1 VAKVLVLA
9 LAALI
14 TAVLTRLLMPW
25 LTKRL
30 LRIAIERLPEAQ
42 RERFSEEWTSHIN
55 EVKGEISKVAVA
67 LGLIS
72 AGQPMASFLKS
83 GEPSPLFRVRDDHQ
97 SEKRTSDVAEPV
109 LQSIRLSIQG
119 PIMSAQDFRRMI
131 TLVRKESERS
141 RKPFMLLL
149 LDIGDDLPSERDGR
163 ILANIEPA
171 LCASARD
178 RDVTGWYSNNCVVG
192 VMFTEIAIE
201 ESGSAPSTII
211 TRVTQTLQG
220 NLTLEQFNRVTLS
233 FHVFP
238 EDWDEESKQGPTN
251 RTLYPDLSQREDGRK
266 LSRTLKRMM
275 DILGSSL
282 AVAFFSPIFLIIAI
296 AVKLTSDGPIFFRQR
311 RVGQYGNP
319 FVFLKFRSMYTNNE
333 AEVHKQ
339 YVKRLI
345 AGKADKHPSN
355 GNGEGVYKLTKDS
368 RITRVGAFLR
378 KTSLDE
384 FPQFINVLKG
394 DMSLVG
400 PRPPIPYEVE
410 AYEEG
415 DKLRL
420 FSRKP
425 GITGLWQVSGRSRV
439 KFDDMVRLDLEYAR
453 NWSPWM
459 DIKTPLRA
467 LGPFLILIL
476 VWAAVVLMIL
486 FSR

>member
-1 VAKVLVLA
+1 MNVRRSGNHGVDLSP
-9 LAALI
+9 I
-14 TAVLTRLLMPW
+14 S
-25 LTKRL
+25 
-30 LRIAIERLPEAQ
+30 EATSIGD
-42 RERFSEEWTSHIN
+42 REILN
-55 EVKGEISKVAVA
+55 
-67 LGLIS
+67 
-72 AGQPMASFLKS
+72 
-83 GEPSPLFRVRDDHQ
+83 
-97 SEKRTSDVAEPV
+97 AE
-109 LQSIRLSIQG
+109 
-119 PIMSAQDFRRMI
+119 DFRRMI
-131 TLVRKESERS
+131 TLERKRSERS

-149 LDIGDDLPSERDGR
+149 LDMGDHLPSERNGR
-163 ILANIEPA
+163 ILGKILSA
-171 LCASARD
+171 LSTATRD
-178 RDVTGWYSNNCVVG
+178 TDVTGWYSNNCVVG
-192 VMFTEIAIE
+192 VMFTEITIE
-201 ESGSAPSTII
+201 DGGSTPSTII
-211 TRVTQTLQG
+211 TRVTQTLQK

-238 EDWDEESKQGPTN
+238 EDWDEESQQGPTN
-251 RTLYPDLSQREDGRK
+251 RTLYPDLSRREDGRK

-282 AVAFFSPIFLIIAI
+282 ALAFFSPIFLIIAI

-319 FVFLKFRSMYTNNE
+319 FVFLKFRSMYTNND

-384 FPQFINVLKG
+384 FPQFLNVLKG

-410 AYEEG
+410 AYEIWHRR
-415 DKLRL
+415 RL
-420 FSRKP
+420 LEAKP

-459 DIKTPLRA
+459 DIKILLRTP
-467 LGPFLILIL
+467 G
-476 VWAAVVLMIL
+476 AVVLG
-486 FSR
+486 SGAH

>member
-1 VAKVLVLA
+1 MNVRRSGNHGIDLSP
-9 LAALI
+9 I
-14 TAVLTRLLMPW
+14 S
-25 LTKRL
+25 
-30 LRIAIERLPEAQ
+30 EATSIGD
-42 RERFSEEWTSHIN
+42 REILN
-55 EVKGEISKVAVA
+55 
-67 LGLIS
+67 
-72 AGQPMASFLKS
+72 
-83 GEPSPLFRVRDDHQ
+83 
-97 SEKRTSDVAEPV
+97 AE
-109 LQSIRLSIQG
+109 
-119 PIMSAQDFRRMI
+119 DFRRMI
-131 TLVRKESERS
+131 TLERKRSERS

-149 LDIGDDLPSERDGR
+149 LDMGDHLPSERNGR
-163 ILANIEPA
+163 ILGKILSA
-171 LCASARD
+171 LSTATRD
-178 RDVTGWYSNNCVVG
+178 TDVTGWYSNNCVVG
-192 VMFTEIAIE
+192 VMFTEITIE
-201 ESGSAPSTII
+201 DGGSTPSTII
-211 TRVTQTLQG
+211 TRVTQTLQK

-238 EDWDEESKQGPTN
+238 EDWDEESQQGPTN

-266 LSRTLKRMM
+266 VSRTLKRMM

-282 AVAFFSPIFLIIAI
+282 ALAFFSPIFLIIAI
-296 AVKLTSDGPIFFRQR
+296 AVKVTSDGPIFFRQR

-319 FVFLKFRSMYTNNE
+319 FVFLKFRSMYTNND

-384 FPQFINVLKG
+384 LPQFLNVLKG

-410 AYEEG
+410 AYAIWHRR
-415 DKLRL
+415 RL
-420 FSRKP
+420 LEAKP

-459 DIKTPLRA
+459 DIKILLRTP
-467 LGPFLILIL
+467 G
-476 VWAAVVLMIL
+476 AVVLG
-486 FSR
+486 SGAH